1 AVQLDKLRHAAALH
15 HRQQTLDLLRQIF
28 QQALVDPLAHGRRSD
43 AFIRVQCASWLILSL
58 GTSCLRGLSP
68 PAEPVDGLEPLQ
80 PVWLG
85 SAVLAGLTGRIASD
99 AGAASPGGD
108 TFQVARWQDPF
119 TSGDFGLATPYTSAV
134 EGRGGG
140 PSRCPA
146 GGRADGRAGGRADSR
161 AGGRAGGCAR
171 ARAGCSVGG
180 HAQWRDQSS
189 PAGYIFGR

>member
-1 AVQLDKLRHAAALH
+1 
-15 HRQQTLDLLRQIF
+15 
-28 QQALVDPLAHGRRSD
+28 
-43 AFIRVQCASWLILSL
+43 
-58 GTSCLRGLSP
+58 
-68 PAEPVDGLEPLQ
+68 
-80 PVWLG
+80 
-85 SAVLAGLTGRIASD
+85 AVLAGLTGRIASA

-119 TSGDFGLATPYTSAV
+119 TSGDFRLATPYTSAV

-146 GGRADGRAGGRADSR
+146 GGRADGRAGG
-161 AGGRAGGCAR
+161 CAR

-189 PAGYIFGR
+189 PAGHIFGRRPVSGRSSESTPHRWVQQPPVIRSEERRVGKECRLGGAP

>member
-1 AVQLDKLRHAAALH
+1 
-15 HRQQTLDLLRQIF
+15 
-28 QQALVDPLAHGRRSD
+28 
-43 AFIRVQCASWLILSL
+43 SWLILSL

-146 GGRADGRAGGRADSR
+146 GGRADGRAGGRADGR

-189 PAGYIFGR
+189 PAGHIFGRRPVSGRSSESTPHRWVQQPPVIGAAAP

>member
-1 AVQLDKLRHAAALH
+1 
-15 HRQQTLDLLRQIF
+15 
-28 QQALVDPLAHGRRSD
+28 
-43 AFIRVQCASWLILSL
+43 SWLILSL

-140 PSRCPA
+140 PPGAPPA
-146 GGRADGRAGGRADSR
+146 
-161 AGGRAGGCAR
+161 
-171 ARAGCSVGG
+171 VVPTVV
-180 HAQWRDQSS
+180 
-189 PAGYIFGR
+189 PAVVPA